1 MPEVTVKQYA
11 EVIQIPV
18 ERLLEQLEEA
28 GLAGKTAD
36 DAISD
41 NEKTELLGYLRRKHG
56 KENQAGPERITLR
69 RKTVSEIKIP
79 ATGLGSRSKVRSKT
93 VSVEVRKRRTYIK
106 RSVIEEEALKRAQE
120 AEEQRARTEAEQ
132 LARQEADKEAA
143 AKAEEQAPAVTEPQP
158 DIQVETPAGQVE
170 EPAVAAGAETVEPA
184 GRRHYPLRMHPN
196 SRPI

>member
-18 ERLLEQLEEA
+18 ERLLEQLEQA
-28 GLAGKTAD
+28 GLAGKSAED
-36 DAISD
+36 WISD

-69 RKTVSEIKIP
+69 RKTLSEIKMP
-79 ATGLGSRSKVRSKT
+79 ASGQSSRSKIRSKT

-120 AEEQRARTEAEQ
+120 AEEQRAKAEAE
-132 LARQEADKEAA
+132 LARREVEKEAA
-143 AKAEEQAPAVTEPQP
+143 VKLEEQSAPAESPQP
-158 DIQVETPAGQVE
+158 
-170 EPAVAAGAETVEPA
+170 AVPRGNQIRA
-184 GRRHYPLRMHPN
+184 GRGACRRF
-196 SRPI
+196 RAGT

>member
-18 ERLLEQLEEA
+18 ERLLEQLKEA
-28 GLAGKTAD
+28 GLAGKSAD

-56 KENQAGPERITLR
+56 KENEAGPERITLR

-120 AEEQRARTEAEQ
+120 LEEQRARTEAAEQ
-132 LARQEADKEAA
+132 RARLEAEKEAA
-143 AKAEEQAPAVTEPQP
+143 AKADEQAQVVTETQP
-158 DIQVETPAGQVE
+158 EVREQAAPAQVE
-170 EPAVAAGAETVEPA
+170 EFIAVAEAEPVEEA
-184 GRRHYPLRMHPN
+184 RC
-196 SRPI
+196 

>member
-28 GLAGKTAD
+28 GLAGKTAN

-56 KENQAGPERITLR
+56 KENRAGPEKITLR

-79 ATGLGSRSKVRSKT
+79 ATGLGGRSKVRSKT

-106 RSVIEEEALKRAQE
+106 RSVIEEEALKRAQLL
-120 AEEQRARTEAEQ
+120 EEQRARVEAEQ
-132 LARQEADKEAA
+132 QQASLEAEQEAA
-143 AKAEEQAPAVTEPQP
+143 ARAEEQAAAVTEEPP
-158 DIQVETPAGQVE
+158 ADTPAQPTAEQPGLAA
-170 EPAVAAGAETVEPA
+170 EP
-184 GRRHYPLRMHPN
+184 
-196 SRPI
+196 